1 MHFLGATFIS
11 WDKSTKPIPFIF
23 NEFKFHDGL
32 WTKIARSTTSRDSH
46 FSGYF
51 KLDGR
56 FSIFMSINHL
66 NRYVSKSFG
75 LIIFW
80 SFLAILGVQRGK
92 YRYKDYKGV
101 FSIFSHLTSSLFA
114 IFCRFYHHAVYM
126 FLGFHT
132 SSYWYESASGG
143 YGCAMIPVCYYYNI
157 MTELT
162 ELSSIH
168 MFD

>member
-1 MHFLGATFIS
+1 MSSNFMTAFGR
-11 WDKSTKPIPFIF
+11 
-23 NEFKFHDGL
+23 
-32 WTKIARSTTSRDSH
+32 KIARSTTSRDSH

-101 FSIFSHLTSSLFA
+101 FSIFSHLTSSLTVFTVFSVCHFFA
-114 IFCRFYHHAVYM
+114 VFI
-126 FLGFHT
+126 
-132 SSYWYESASGG
+132 
-143 YGCAMIPVCYYYNI
+143 I
-157 MTELT
+157 MLFTC
-162 ELSSIH
+162 
-168 MFD
+168 F